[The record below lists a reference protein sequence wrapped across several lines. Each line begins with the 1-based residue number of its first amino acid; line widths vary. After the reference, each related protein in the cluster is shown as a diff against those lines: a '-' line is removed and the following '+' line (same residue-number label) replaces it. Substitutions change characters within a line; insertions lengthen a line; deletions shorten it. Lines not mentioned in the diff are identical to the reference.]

1 MFSFC
6 FPAVLILS
14 LQGSERGEEPSS
26 ESPPPDFRSA
36 LVKPS
41 LAKIALACQDSSPA
55 KANRRFEFQKRS
67 QLFIRTHNETLSVAV
82 SINNPDRAVFKI

>member
-1 MFSFC
+1 
-6 FPAVLILS
+6 VLILS
-14 LQGSERGEEPSS
+14 LRGSERGEEPSG

-55 KANRRFEFQKRS
+55 RANRRFEFQKRS
-67 QLFIRTHNETLSVAV
+67 QLFIRTHNETLSVAMRV
-82 SINNPDRAVFKI
+82 HDSDSSSFTIQS